1 MRFCLRKGQ
10 RELQKDSAIGKPW
23 RNFAGSAGM
32 PGDFKLIAG
41 ITAILVAL
49 WVTRKDCKE
58 DITHV

>member
-23 RNFAGSAGM
+23 RNLAGSAGM

-41 ITAILVAL
+41 ITAILRCSL
-49 WVTRKDCKE
+49 DYEKRL
-58 DITHV
+58 